1 MIRYLTISI
10 LLFVCL
16 IIIIKNRKKFKHI
29 NDIIGD
35 DPVPIFIFCMVMLIS
50 LFWLFILPALF
61 IAGIL
66 YMAYLL
72 FKKLTGL

>member
-1 MIRYLTISI
+1 MSLYLTISI
-10 LLFVCL
+10 LLFLCL

-35 DPVPIFIFCMVMLIS
+35 NPIFSFCMVMIIS
-50 LFWLFILPALF
+50 LFWIFILPALF

-72 FKKLTGL
+72 FRKLTGL

>member
-1 MIRYLTISI
+1 MSLYLTISI

-29 NDIIGD
+29 NEYIGD
-35 DPVPIFIFCMVMLIS
+35 EPAPIFIFGMVMLIS
-50 LFWLFILPALF
+50 LFWIFILPSLF

-66 YMAYLL
+66 YIAYLL

>member
-1 MIRYLTISI
+1 MSLYLTISI
-10 LLFVCL
+10 LLFLCL

-35 DPVPIFIFCMVMLIS
+35 DPIFSFCIVMIIS
-50 LFWLFILPALF
+50 LFWIFILPALF

-72 FKKLTGL
+72 FRKLTGL

>member
-1 MIRYLTISI
+1 MYLYLTISI

-29 NDIIGD
+29 NEYIGD
-35 DPVPIFIFCMVMLIS
+35 DPVPIFLFCMTMLIS
-50 LFWLFILPALF
+50 LFWIFILPALF
-61 IAGIL
+61 IAGIF
-66 YMAYLL
+66 YIAYLL

>member
-1 MIRYLTISI
+1 MSLYLTISI
-10 LLFVCL
+10 LLFLCL

-35 DPVPIFIFCMVMLIS
+35 EPIFSFCMVMIIS
-50 LFWLFILPALF
+50 LFWIFILPALF

-72 FKKLTGL
+72 FRKLTGL

>member
-1 MIRYLTISI
+1 MSLYLTISI

-29 NDIIGD
+29 NEYIGD
-35 DPVPIFIFCMVMLIS
+35 EPVPIFIFCMVMLIS
-50 LFWLFILPALF
+50 LFWIFILPSLF

-66 YMAYLL
+66 YTAYLL